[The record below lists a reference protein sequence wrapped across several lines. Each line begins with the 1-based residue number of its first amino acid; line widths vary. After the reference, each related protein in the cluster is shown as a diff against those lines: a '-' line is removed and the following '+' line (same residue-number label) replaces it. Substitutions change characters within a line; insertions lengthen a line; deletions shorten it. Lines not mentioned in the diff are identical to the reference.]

1 MPVLWSVADRVGHIV
16 LNRPAHANAL
26 DLEMSQALG
35 AAVSAAARAD
45 VGAVLLSAEGAF
57 FCAGG
62 DIQAFALQRHALPSL
77 IQQLLLELHPAMERL
92 AALPVPVVS
101 ALQGPVAG
109 AGIGLALCADFVLA
123 SDGMKLRGGYAG
135 IGLSPD
141 MGASYYLAQRA
152 GPLRARQILM
162 TNRSVPADECLRL
175 GLIDELHPA
184 DALLPAAQN
193 LARRLAQGPGQAL
206 RAAKRLCAAAAHQ
219 HLPAH
224 LACEQSELLACAQTA
239 DAAEGISAFL
249 EKRAPRF
256 PGASLH
262 S

>member
-26 DLEMSQALG
+26 DLDMSRALG
-35 AAVSAAARAD
+35 AAVRAAAQAD
-45 VGAVLLSAEGAF
+45 IGAVLLSAQGGF

-62 DIQAFALQRHALPSL
+62 DIQAFAQHRHALPSL
-77 IQQLLLELHPAMERL
+77 IQQLLLELHPAMEHL
-92 AALPVPVVS
+92 AALPVPVIS

-123 SDGMKLRGGYAG
+123 SEGMKLRGGYAG

-141 MGASYYLAQRA
+141 MGSSYYLAQRA

-175 GLIDELHPA
+175 GIVDELHTA
-184 DALLPAAQN
+184 DGLLPGAQD
-193 LARRLAQGPGQAL
+193 LACRLAHGPGQAL
-206 RAAKRLCAAAAHQ
+206 RAAKRLCAAAPLQ
-219 HLPAH
+219 SLPAH
-224 LACEQSELLACAQTA
+224 LACEQSELLACAHSA

-249 EKRAPRF
+249 EKRAPSF
-256 PGASLH
+256 PGAPIH

>member
-1 MPVLWSVADRVGHIV
+1 
-16 LNRPAHANAL
+16 
-26 DLEMSQALG
+26 
-35 AAVSAAARAD
+35 
-45 VGAVLLSAEGAF
+45 
-57 FCAGG
+57 
-62 DIQAFALQRHALPSL
+62 
-77 IQQLLLELHPAMERL
+77 
-92 AALPVPVVS
+92 
-101 ALQGPVAG
+101 
-109 AGIGLALCADFVLA
+109 
-123 SDGMKLRGGYAG
+123 
-135 IGLSPD
+135 
-141 MGASYYLAQRA
+141 
-152 GPLRARQILM
+152 M